1 MLERSEWIRNINRRL
16 AEFTVYVKQSNAMDR
31 TDINRDAEYFYCK
44 PLNILLDGDFHNLN
58 SEARNYPAVDLGDP
72 KLGVCVQVT
81 STSNRTKIQETL
93 KKFFKNK
100 LHQTYSRVI
109 VLIIGEKLK
118 YNKPFNVERGFAFSM
133 DEDVWDSGTLLRK
146 IEALPDE
153 KLKAISDYL
162 SSQIRTEPAPAP
174 APVEKK
180 LVLALTPP
188 DSLGTDFQGREG
200 ELEKLRQLR
209 QKRDPIF
216 LSGLGGMG
224 KTELAIYF
232 AQRQGKAHFVRFTES
247 FSRTVSGPI
256 AQGIEGLN
264 LLDPYGKMRPEAE
277 LYREALA
284 VLQACGEDE
293 LLIIDNADRDEGT
306 FDDLKD
312 EAYEALRSMNMQL
325 LITTRFPVTGAVD
338 VEQLSREELR
348 RIMAR
353 HIDIPVAEMDQLIE
367 AVNGHTLTVDL
378 MARTMDE
385 SFDEVD
391 TSTML
396 AALRGALD
404 QPDYPEVGRDRKDEQ
419 MRIDAHLSALFNVV
433 RRPEAERRVLACA
446 TLLPEGGMETKIFSR
461 CVADKDALKNL
472 VKRGWLRRDDRR
484 ITIHPVIRA
493 VARKELT
500 PNDRECGAFL
510 TALWKQ
516 YDKKDFDAQ
525 RNAQMAEVFSTASE
539 WLEDAQGDWA
549 DHGREILLW
558 LGKPNEAMAL
568 CKKVLETRQN
578 APNPDQAK
586 IAAALNDMGH
596 LYRDL
601 GKYEECFDYVWR
613 AFEIRRE
620 LLTEDDPD
628 LAMSYNNVGVAYSAL
643 GKYQEAQEYDLMA
656 LELRKRILPEDH
668 PDLALSYDNV
678 GAAYH
683 DMGEYHQALEY
694 AEQALEIR
702 RRVLPPDHPD
712 MARSYNNVGETYH
725 AMGEYHQ
732 ALEYKERA
740 LEIRRR
746 VLPPDHPEVASSY
759 DRVGVTYHEMGQ
771 YHQALEY
778 KEQALEIRRRVLEP
792 DHPDVASS
800 YHEIGVTY
808 HEMGRYQQ
816 ALEYQEKALEIGLR
830 VLPPDHSDLATSYN
844 DTGLTYGKM
853 DNFEKK
859 LEFHKKA
866 LDIWI
871 RGLPADHPYFG
882 TAYGNLGITYAEMK
896 KYEEAMPYLEQ
907 ALTILTPDDPF
918 YKTVKD
924 ELAYCKQKLSR
935 SAWMSQIQ

>member
-1 MLERSEWIRNINRRL
+1 MFQNEQLLKDVIGKLAEVERYVNICVGGGMTDANKTAEDFYCGFLNILFSGNAAFGWAEKTVELVNANYTTQNHPAIDLADKARRL
-16 AEFTVYVKQSNAMDR
+16 A
-31 TDINRDAEYFYCK
+31 
-44 PLNILLDGDFHNLN
+44 
-58 SEARNYPAVDLGDP
+58 
-72 KLGVCVQVT
+72 VQVT
-81 STSNRTKIQETL
+81 STNKRDKIVSTL
-93 KKFFKNK
+93 NKFYEH
-100 LHQTYSRVI
+100 HQNQLFDRLI
-109 VLIIGEKLK
+109 VLIIGEKLDYRK
-118 YNKPFNVERGFAFSM
+118 AFNVKRGL
-133 DEDVWDSGTLLRK
+133 TLDIWGGKELGAELQKLSREK
-146 IEALPDE
+146 LEALNTYMDGA
-153 KLKAISDYL
+153 LVRYA
-162 SSQIRTEPAPAP
+162 PAPVP

-188 DSLGTDFQGREG
+188 DSLGTDFQGREA
-200 ELEKLRQLR
+200 ELEKLHRLR

-232 AQRQGKAHFVRFTES
+232 AQSQGKAHFVRFTES
-247 FSRTVSGPI
+247 FYRTVSGPI

-284 VLQACGEDE
+284 ALQACGEDE

-391 TSTML
+391 TPTML

-404 QPDYPEVGRDRKDEQ
+404 RPDYPEVGRDRKDEQ

-461 CVADKDALKNL
+461 CVEDKAALKNL

-493 VARKELT
+493 VARKELI
-500 PNDRECGAFL
+500 PNDRDCGDFL

-558 LGKPNEAMAL
+558 LGKPKEAMVL

-586 IAAALNDMGH
+586 IATALNDMGH

-601 GKYEECFDYVWR
+601 GKYQECFDYVWR
-613 AFEIRRE
+613 AMEIRKKV
-620 LLTEDDPD
+620 LTEDDPD
-628 LAMSYNNVGVAYSAL
+628 LAMSYNNVGVAYYHL
-643 GKYQEAQEYDLMA
+643 GKYQEYLEYAKKA

-668 PDLALSYDNV
+668 LDLAMSYDNV

-683 DMGEYHQALEY
+683 AMGRNQQALEY
-694 AEQALEIR
+694 KEQALAICLRVLPPDHPDVALSYDSVGTTYHAMGKHQQALEYQEKALEIR

-712 MARSYNNVGETYH
+712 VAYSYASVGATYH
-725 AMGEYHQ
+725 AMGNYEQ
-732 ALEYKERA
+732 ALEYRERA

-746 VLPPDHPEVASSY
+746 VL
-759 DRVGVTYHEMGQ
+759 
-771 YHQALEY
+771 L
-778 KEQALEIRRRVLEP
+778 P
-792 DHPDVASS
+792 DHPDVAYS
-800 YHEIGVTY
+800 YDSVGKTY
-808 HEMGRYQQ
+808 HAMGKYQQ
-816 ALEYQEKALEIGLR
+816 ALEYAEQALAIRLR
-830 VLPPDHSDLATSYN
+830 VLPPDHPDVGIS
-844 DTGLTYGKM
+844 
-853 DNFEKK
+853 
-859 LEFHKKA
+859 
-866 LDIWI
+866 
-871 RGLPADHPYFG
+871 
-882 TAYGNLGITYAEMK
+882 YGNVGITYAEMK
-896 KYEEAMPYLEQ
+896 KYEEAIPYLEQ
-907 ALTILTPDDPF
+907 ALTIVKPDNPF
-918 YKTVKD
+918 YKNVKD
-924 ELAYCKQKLSR
+924 CLAYCKQKLSCTL
-935 SAWMSQIQ
+935 WMSQIQ